1 MTEKKK
7 KENKAI
13 KDRVIRDIGN
23 LFMHEE
29 EDCYKAVR
37 VIFLSKNYNI
47 EYESNVDRNETLSLS
62 VKGYLIKIRPYL
74 KDIINDLKK
83 PDT

>member
-47 EYESNVDRNETLSLS
+47 EYESNVDRNETLS

-74 KDIINDLKK
+74 KGIINDLKK

>member
-47 EYESNVDRNETLSLS
+47 EYESNVDRNETLS